1 MITLEEYKEI
11 LANHFIHN
19 QDNNLIK
26 LNERKKYLSEH
37 YSDEYLN
44 KIISDT
50 YQFIEDVLNNEM
62 IEKDYFSM
70 SLSNNPIGDIFLN
83 LVGGWNSDTL
93 YFDSC
98 GRIISNRILKS
109 VFGLHTSSMRGK
121 ATRHAPLGRLPS
133 APLANV
139 HDSRHATLKRRFNV
153 GKALR
158 QQRVPREN
166 LERLVS
172 KAV

>member
-19 QDNNLIK
+19 YDNNLIK

-50 YQFIEDVLNNEM
+50 YQFIEDVLSNEM

-70 SLSNNPIGDIFLN
+70 SLSNNPVGDIFLN

-93 YFDSC
+93 YFDSY

-109 VFGLHTSSMRGK
+109 VFGLQTTIFLKEEIVEVFDEDIITEYPIYQLYMQHFPKDLDRIRKDIFG
-121 ATRHAPLGRLPS
+121 
-133 APLANV
+133 NV
-139 HDSRHATLKRRFNV
+139 KKL
-153 GKALR
+153 
-158 QQRVPREN
+158 
-166 LERLVS
+166 
-172 KAV
+172 

>member
-109 VFGLHTSSMRGK
+109 VFGLQTTIFLKEEIVEVFDEDIITEYPIYQLYMQHFPKDLDRIREEIFG
-121 ATRHAPLGRLPS
+121 
-133 APLANV
+133 NV
-139 HDSRHATLKRRFNV
+139 KKL
-153 GKALR
+153 
-158 QQRVPREN
+158 
-166 LERLVS
+166 
-172 KAV
+172 